1 MNDGRTQAS
10 DNGHS
15 HAGKNFSA
23 IGDGFQSMPRCCVQ
37 RRSQRRQTV
46 KQSKG
51 DVMSKVLIHRIL
63 FVALATIFM
72 VLPAAAQSSARAAA
86 KSVSVTGTVSCS
98 KFAGLA
104 VQQKAFTVAETIH
117 MCISQGY
124 SYTLVAGK
132 EVYPLQGDKK
142 QLWAMAGETVTVT
155 GNLNPDR
162 PKGAAYAMMDT
173 IETTTIVPAKD

>member
-1 MNDGRTQAS
+1 MNDARTQAP
-10 DNGHS
+10 DNGRS
-15 HAGKNFSA
+15 HGGRVLFA
-23 IGDGFQSMPRCCVQ
+23 IGNGFTSLSRGCIQK
-37 RRSQRRQTV
+37 RSQRRQTV

-51 DVMSKVLIHRIL
+51 DAMSKVLIHRIL
-63 FVALATIFM
+63 FVVFASIFT
-72 VLPAAAQSSARAAA
+72 VLPAAAQSSPRPTA

-104 VQQKAFTVAETIH
+104 VQQKAFTIAETIH

-124 SYTLVAGK
+124 GYTLVAGK

-142 QLWAMAGETVTVT
+142 QLWAMAGETVTVS